1 MNVWELSRR
10 HVIRVIAGTF
20 LALAVLAAMA
30 PAAFAQGQ
38 VEIMAVDGTDEVA
51 ETIGDIALAV
61 VRLLLGAGGAIF
73 VVSIARGAF
82 DGVLA
87 SVIGLPGEASVG
99 LLRVAG
105 VLGAFMLL
113 LVSFGASRA
122 FVELLADQFINR
134 GALAVPAPGNMEV
147 YVPAGGQ
154 GLQALADVI
163 GEVLRIVLFLIGA
176 WFLVNTLLVLINGE
190 IGLATGSPGA
200 LARLVERLAT
210 SLVLLVIGA
219 STPSLTRELARAI
232 EGAGM
237 VTSAGGAFQVYGAAF
252 TIVVDILLA
261 LFVGVFIVVVVG
273 SGFVAQAGMALGL
286 PRGLGTGVARVVTA
300 FAIALIG
307 FGIIGFANQVLFS
320 LLG

>member
-1 MNVWELSRR
+1 MSAWDWSRR
-10 HVIRVIAGTF
+10 HVIRVIAGAF
-20 LALAVLAAMA
+20 LALAVLAVFA

-38 VEIMAVDGTDEVA
+38 TEIMAVDGTDAIA
-51 ETIGDIALAV
+51 ETISDIALAV

-73 VVSIARGAF
+73 VVGVARGAF

-87 SVIGLPGEASVG
+87 SVVDSPGAASVG

-105 VLGAFMLL
+105 ILGAFVLL
-113 LVSFGASRA
+113 LVSFGASKA
-122 FVELLADQFINR
+122 FVEMLADQFINR
-134 GALAVPAPGNMEV
+134 GALAVPAPGNVEV

-163 GEVLRIVLFLIGA
+163 GEVLRVVLFLIGA
-176 WFLVNTLLVLINGE
+176 WFLVNMLLVLINGE

-232 EGAGM
+232 EVVGV
-237 VTSAGGAFQVYGAAF
+237 VTSPGGAFQVYGAAF

-261 LFVGVFIVVVVG
+261 LFVGVFIVVVIG
-273 SGFVAQAGMALGL
+273 SGFMAQAGMALGL
-286 PRGLGTGVARVVTA
+286 PGGLGTGVARVVTA

-307 FGIIGFANQVLFS
+307 FGIIGFANQLLFS
-320 LLG
+320 LLS